1 MSRSY
6 GALSILSARPLNIFT
21 PDVGACA
28 SSRAISIVM
37 NLPVVKD
44 QGDLPVCP
52 ALVALTMYE
61 QLLLRE
67 NMHSLFGVKG
77 GEMGW
82 AWIYLSGREI
92 VTQDRNFVVED
103 QLLTGLPLVIALDA
117 LINRGVLIGSQSN
130 NLHINDPVRLQ
141 KHIHKLNYTPMGTL
155 AVPLRYLAVL
165 PTSEALH
172 DVILSQYV
180 IGFVF
185 GIDANIDRWMHSK
198 ELQEATSFQLPDPPS
213 GAPRLATHAAVITA
227 IDMQL
232 MRATV
237 QNSFGLSFGTMG
249 FFFVSLHLLLRP
261 NFSNLEFYVLT
272 RAG

>member
-6 GALSILSARPLNIFT
+6 GALSVLNTRPLSVFT
-21 PDVGACA
+21 PDIGANALRC
-28 SSRAISIVM
+28 SISTVKS
-37 NLPVVKD
+37 LPVVKD
-44 QGDLPVCP
+44 QGSLPVCA

-67 NMHSLFGVKG
+67 NLRNQLGVK
-77 GEMGW
+77 ETELGW
-82 AWIYLSGREI
+82 AWIYLSGRALVLHDQNSI
-92 VTQDRNFVVED
+92 VED

-117 LINRGVLIGSQSN
+117 LIHRGVLVGNQIDRF
-130 NLHINDPVRLQ
+130 HINDPVRLE
-141 KHIHKLNYTPMGTL
+141 KHLKHLNYTPIGKL
-155 AVPLRYLAVL
+155 VVPLRYLAVL
-165 PTSEALH
+165 PTVEALR
-172 DVILSQYV
+172 DVIISQYV
-180 IGFVF
+180 VGFVF

-198 ELQEATSFQLPDPPS
+198 ELQEATSFQLPEPLS

-237 QNSFGLSFGTMG
+237 QNSFGLNFGTLG

-261 NFSNLEFYVLT
+261 NFSNLEFYILV